1 MSETRPIRKP
11 PSRTSLPTVR
21 SAPLAMSTLSSLVG
35 TNGRPRLA
43 VYARNTAISS
53 TSTVTAPI
61 RIGFAKAERVLRL
74 IGRSRV
80 QEVAEELLGGRV
92 ARRRRRGGLLGSARG
107 GSRRRGGDRFLSRRG
122 GRRLGRGARHRQLAR
137 RGP

>member
-1 MSETRPIRKP
+1 MSDTRPMRKP

-35 TNGRPRLA
+35 TNGRPLLA

-53 TSTVTAPI
+53 TRTVTAPI

-74 IGRSRV
+74 IGLVRAWSRV
-80 QEVAEELLGGRV
+80 EQVVEELPGG
-92 ARRRRRGGLLGSARG
+92 AFGRRCRGRGFGRDRGG
-107 GSRRRGGDRFLSRRG
+107 
-122 GRRLGRGARHRQLAR
+122 
-137 RGP
+137 